1 MRGRSRW
8 AGKVSRGH
16 KGYEFVSLSSKNN
29 EHREFSI
36 SDETTSWFKN
46 VKIQISSNS
55 FLKNVLLHHQYT
67 AVK

>member
-1 MRGRSRW
+1 MRW

-36 SDETTSWFKN
+36 SDETTSWFKC
-46 VKIQISSNS
+46 KNS
-55 FLKNVLLHHQYT
+55 DIRQ
-67 AVK
+67 